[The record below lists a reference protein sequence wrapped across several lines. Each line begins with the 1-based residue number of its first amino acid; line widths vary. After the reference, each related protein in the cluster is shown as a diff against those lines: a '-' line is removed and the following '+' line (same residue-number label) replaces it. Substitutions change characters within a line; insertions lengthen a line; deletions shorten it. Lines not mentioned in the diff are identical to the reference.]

1 MNILDEIIA
10 FKYTEVV
17 RNKALRPVKTLE
29 QSPYFNRDTISL
41 REAVLNKTG
50 IIAEIKRKSP
60 SKGVINSNVN
70 VAAIAKGYCE
80 AGVSGISVLTDQN
93 YFGGSNED
101 LMAAREQVTCPILRK
116 DFIVDEY
123 QIVEAKAIGADAI
136 LLIAASLTNTQ
147 LKSLC
152 SFAQSLKLNVLLEV
166 HNETELDKS
175 LDAGADLLGVNNR
188 DLQTFNVSIDVSR
201 RLIERIPKTI
211 PAVSESGIENPAT
224 IKELKK
230 IGYAGF
236 IIGQSFM
243 QTNDP
248 GAACLDFINPL
259 TDEVED

>member
-10 FKYTEVV
+10 YKYSEVA

-29 QSPYFNRDTISL
+29 QSPYFNRATISL

-60 SKGVINSNVN
+60 SKGLINSNVN
-70 VAAIAKGYCE
+70 VASIAKGYYD

-93 YFGGSNED
+93 FFGGSNED
-101 LMAAREQVTCPILRK
+101 LMAARAQVSCPILRK

-136 LLIAASLTNTQ
+136 LLIAASLTHAQ

-152 SFAQSLKLNVLLEV
+152 AFAHTFKLNVLLEV
-166 HNETELDKS
+166 HNEVELEKS
-175 LDAGADLLGVNNR
+175 LDVGADLLGVNNR
-188 DLQTFNVSIDVSR
+188 DLQTFQVSIDVSR

-211 PAVSESGIENPAT
+211 PTVSESGIENPTT
-224 IKELKK
+224 IKELKQ
-230 IGYAGF
+230 IGYSGF
-236 IIGQSFM
+236 LIGQSFM

-248 GAACLDFINPL
+248 GAACLDFIKSL
-259 TDEVED
+259 D